1 MKKTFTVGIA
11 GGSGSGKSTFSTE
24 LLKKCN
30 GYNVKLIRM
39 DDFFKPE
46 EDLPTVQAFLSK
58 ETTYRD
64 YNHPDSFFIEDFIE
78 EVISCSKGS
87 TEYDIVIIEGLF
99 VLWDERILDMLDL
112 KIFIDCNGDERIVRR
127 IKRNMTYGFSME
139 EITKVYLDIV
149 RYRHNEYVEPTKWRA
164 DIIINGAA
172 PFNRALE
179 VIKSHITESLNVAK

>member
-39 DDFFKPE
+39 DDF
-46 EDLPTVQAFLSK
+46 
-58 ETTYRD
+58 TYRD
-64 YNHPDSFFIEDFIE
+64 YNHPDSFFMEDFIE

>member
-64 YNHPDSFFIEDFIE
+64 YNHPDSFFMEDFIE

-164 DIIINGAA
+164 DIIINGRLRKC
-172 PFNRALE
+172 NSRSRR
-179 VIKSHITESLNVAK
+179 K

>member
-46 EDLPTVQAFLSK
+46 EDLPTVQAFLST

-64 YNHPDSFFIEDFIE
+64 YNHPDSFFMEDFIE

-87 TEYDIVIIEGLF
+87 TDYDIVIIEGLF
-99 VLWDERILDMLDL
+99 VLWDER
-112 KIFIDCNGDERIVRR
+112 
-127 IKRNMTYGFSME
+127 
-139 EITKVYLDIV
+139 
-149 RYRHNEYVEPTKWRA
+149 EYWICLT
-164 DIIINGAA
+164 
-172 PFNRALE
+172 
-179 VIKSHITESLNVAK
+179 